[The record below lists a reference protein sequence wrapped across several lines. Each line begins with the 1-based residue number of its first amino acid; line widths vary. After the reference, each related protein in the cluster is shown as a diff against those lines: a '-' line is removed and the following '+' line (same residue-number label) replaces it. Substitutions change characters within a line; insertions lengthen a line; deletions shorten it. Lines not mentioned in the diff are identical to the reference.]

1 MYRRYD
7 LLCFEGIALML
18 NVFLER
24 KALPE
29 YKLVPPANG
38 QLEEIIVKEDV
49 GSHRVIYAWNTC

>member
-1 MYRRYD
+1 

-18 NVFLER
+18 NIFLER

-49 GSHRVIYAWNTC
+49 G